1 MRQTTPSPPP
11 NPTPSKSP
19 KPIRLAQLLRVRPTS
34 HLSAISSLN
43 KASCRR
49 TTRPTAGPAYST
61 RDPGDLQLGVQALLI
76 KEAGL
81 VPTLPVGYVHRVRTG
96 TAPDLDI
103 GSFNQSALVLIS
115 GDVGEFH
122 YDSNFVLNE
131 QTADPVRRAQYGQ
144 TLSVTHD
151 LFSEALHDRLEITG
165 ELWHFTQPL
174 VTTTIHGSPNQRSN
188 AVGTL
193 WTLGYAVRPNL
204 ILDVGFD
211 HGLTSTST
219 AWQTFGGFT
228 YLIPHRLWPHRTP
241 PALPAGPLKHVH
253 RR

>member
-1 MRQTTPSPPP
+1 M
-11 NPTPSKSP
+11 
-19 KPIRLAQLLRVRPTS
+19 
-34 HLSAISSLN
+34 N